1 MTNPQYPHHY
11 SVTSSHGSQDNS
23 STSQSSKHNKS
34 SSISNPSSSQSPTNS
49 GLDVETVA
57 SDAVSYVSST
67 ASEFDYVIQDGRA
80 LLVGSNSLL
89 PQDLEEFDRADMSHG
104 VLKYLCR
111 TNHVAPLP
119 WNTHRIFEMGC
130 GSGLWCKEMA
140 LEFPRAEIIGCDMT
154 EAGFRDPEEMPPNVI
169 LEYGN
174 ILEGLKYMD
183 EEFDY
188 THQRAIWAIPTKDWP
203 RTLDTLYRITAPM
216 GTCEVAEAIGM
227 CYPPDHPVC
236 AKINRWVI
244 EAHAYRGID
253 LRDGARIASMMDEAG
268 FVHVREVNV
277 NIPFGEWKGIPG
289 RVMSRSWLRFLN
301 GVRTSPK
308 GREMPE
314 TEFRQML
321 ADLEAEMSNPY
332 GLKIY
337 CPMYFVFG
345 RRPAP
350 GWR

>member
-1 MTNPQYPHHY
+1 M
-11 SVTSSHGSQDNS
+11 
-23 STSQSSKHNKS
+23 
-34 SSISNPSSSQSPTNS
+34 
-49 GLDVETVA
+49 TVA
-57 SDAVSYVSST
+57 SDAVSYASSS
-67 ASEFDYVIQDGRA
+67 ASEFDYIIQDGRA
-80 LLVGSNSLL
+80 LLVGSNSLV

-188 THQRAIWAIPTKDWP
+188 VHQRAIWAIPSKDWP
-203 RTLDTLYRITAPM
+203 RVMDTLYRITAPM

-253 LRDGARIASMMDEAG
+253 LRDGARIASMMAEAG
-268 FVHVREVNV
+268 FVHIREVNV

-289 RVMSRSWLRFLN
+289 RVMSRSWLRLLN
-301 GVRTSPK
+301 GIRTSPK

-314 TEFRQML
+314 QEFRQML